1 MSSSVSICAVCAW
14 RASCQ
19 KKFSV
24 SGRDM
29 RCAEFVRD
37 VTIKEEPQEKEP
49 TEEKKKNKKEKDK

>member
-49 TEEKKKNKKEKDK
+49 AEGKKKNKKEKDK